1 MAANNTSQSAG
12 GGCLAV
18 LALLIV
24 VAMVVMAVISLAALI
39 DPFDWMP
46 SVEQIWE
53 DCSGD
58 CALAHRFPGFWWHA
72 AANLLYAGLA
82 VAVGGGF
89 LAAVGERAREARRAL
104 RQRRGRRRVLGR
116 ARPVRRHGHG
126 ARRARRTSDARRDP
140 LIRP

>member
-1 MAANNTSQSAG
+1 MAGNNTTQSAG
-12 GGCLAV
+12 GGCLAI

-24 VAMVVMAVISLAALI
+24 VALVVMAVISLAALI

-46 SVEQIWE
+46 RVDEIWE
-53 DCSGD
+53 DCSSD

-89 LAAVGERAREARRAL
+89 LAAVGELRAKRVARFDSAADAAAFSAAHDQFAGTGTAL
-104 RQRRGRRRVLGR
+104 AALAALPILV
-116 ARPVRRHGHG
+116 AIV
-126 ARRARRTSDARRDP
+126 
-140 LIRP
+140 

>member
-1 MAANNTSQSAG
+1 MAGNNTSQSAG

-24 VAMVVMAVISLAALI
+24 VAVIVMAVISLAALI

-46 SVEQIWE
+46 TVDEIWD

-89 LAAVGERAREARRAL
+89 LAAVRD
-104 RQRRGRRRVLGR
+104 
-116 ARPVRRHGHG
+116 VRRKRVGRFDSATDAAAFSAAHDQFAGTG
-126 ARRARRTSDARRDP
+126 AALAALAAVP
-140 LIRP
+140 MLVAIL